1 MDCYVE
7 LQEGL
12 MLSIVSSIAIA
23 LLIEGL
29 ILKIYRSRLLSLT
42 IATSDIWAFKQKY
55 GYDPLF

>member
-29 ILKIYRSRLLSLT
+29 ILKI
-42 IATSDIWAFKQKY
+42 
-55 GYDPLF
+55 

>member
-1 MDCYVE
+1 VE

-12 MLSIVSSIAIA
+12 MLSIVSSLAIA